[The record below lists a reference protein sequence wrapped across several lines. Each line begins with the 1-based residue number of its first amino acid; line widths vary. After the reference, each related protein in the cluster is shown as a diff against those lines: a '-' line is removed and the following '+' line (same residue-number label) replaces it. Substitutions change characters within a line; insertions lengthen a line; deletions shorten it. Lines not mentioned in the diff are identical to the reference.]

1 MRQLRH
7 ENLVGYLFVADQ
19 GSKISIVMEWAGDS
33 LREHRTVTA
42 PKQYCEAVARHMVY
56 QLTHALVYLHQ
67 KVRHLLHRARPVLSW
82 VQQAARYGSW
92 LWQGVPSGNHRHAK
106 LRWWWASDHS
116 AVCRS
121 CLTI

>member
-1 MRQLRH
+1 MNACFLQVEKEVVILRQLHH

-33 LREHRTVTA
+33 LREHRTVTQ

-67 KVRHLLHRARPVLSW
+67 KVRRSTC
-82 VQQAARYGSW
+82 
-92 LWQGVPSGNHRHAK
+92 GV
-106 LRWWWASDHS
+106 
-116 AVCRS
+116 AVGD
-121 CLTI
+121 CLVRQ